1 MNKKRTAG
9 CTKLI
14 DMMIHK
20 DVYNEE
26 DDINENATILVMNK
40 ITPLGASKFEM
51 LINRGENNNME
62 EEEIDAT
69 TTNGTTQCCWLGV
82 YAR

>member
-1 MNKKRTAG
+1 
-9 CTKLI
+9 
-14 DMMIHK
+14 MIHK
-20 DVYNEE
+20 DFYNEE
-26 DDINENATILVMNK
+26 DDINENATILAMNK